1 MLNSQRLF
9 LDAIRKYCANHGIQ
23 LEIRSAGWLVVM
35 RRGTKQHLAFGYDL
49 GLNSSVAHRIAN
61 DKSATA
67 EVLQTCGIPCV
78 PHAVF
83 FSPQMNEVMAPQ
95 RSWAAMIA
103 ILKESPTGIVV
114 KPNEGTSGNSVF
126 KVSSEPELELAVH
139 RIFSSSLSLA
149 ISPCLDIENEV
160 RVVLMDQRPLV
171 VYSKTRP
178 AIVGDGKH
186 SLLEL
191 ALATTPAEMRSTVLS
206 AMFGELD
213 RATLDS
219 IPPFGERRLLSW
231 RHNLDKGAQPVLL
244 DQGRTWEACVEIA
257 ARAANA
263 IGMRFGSIDV
273 IQVNGSWQILEINSG
288 VMMEAL
294 GRLHPELVYA
304 VYGAALDKL
313 FD

>member
-1 MLNSQRLF
+1 MLNSSRIF
-9 LDAIRKYCANHGIQ
+9 LDALRKYCATHGIQ
-23 LEIRSAGWLVVM
+23 IETRCSGWLVAM
-35 RRGTKQHLAFGYDL
+35 RRGARQHLAFGYDL

-61 DKSATA
+61 DKAATA
-67 EVLQTCGIPCV
+67 DVLQSCGIACV

-83 FSPQMNEVMAPQ
+83 FSPQMNEVIPPR
-95 RSWAAMIA
+95 RSWEAMTT
-103 ILKESPTGIVV
+103 ILSENPNGVVV

-149 ISPCLDIENEV
+149 ISPFLDIENEV
-160 RVVLMDQRPLV
+160 RVVLMDHHPLV
-171 VYSKTRP
+171 VYSKSRP
-178 AIVGDGKH
+178 TIVGDGVH

-191 ALATTPAEMRSTVLS
+191 ALSATPAQMRSTVLS
-206 AMFGELD
+206 AMTGDFDKAALD
-213 RATLDS
+213 G
-219 IPPFGERRLLSW
+219 IPPLGERQVLSW

-244 DQGRTWEACVEIA
+244 GPGKIHDACVEIA
-257 ARAANA
+257 TQAAKT
-263 IGMRFGSIDV
+263 IGIRFGSIDV
-273 IQVNGSWQILEINSG
+273 VQVNGSWQILEINSG

-304 VYGAALDKL
+304 AYSAALDKI